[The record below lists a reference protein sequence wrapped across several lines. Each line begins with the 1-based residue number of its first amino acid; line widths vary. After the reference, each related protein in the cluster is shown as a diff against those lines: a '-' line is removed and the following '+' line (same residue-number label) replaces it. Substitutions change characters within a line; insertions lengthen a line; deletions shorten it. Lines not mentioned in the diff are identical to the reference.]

1 MRDRSERQIRL
12 AQNEAV
18 FRAVNERIK
27 ALNEAF
33 AVITET
39 FDVVCECADPGCIKQ
54 VRVSMDAYERIR
66 TDATLF
72 IVARGHEV
80 PELEDTIEKPN
91 DYSCVS
97 TPACRSE
104 SPRKQTRDDRTGLLT
119 SSDGLTLR
127 REQQALAACV
137 R

>member
-1 MRDRSERQIRL
+1 MERTERQTRL

-18 FRAVNERIK
+18 FRAVNERIE

-33 AVITET
+33 AVVTET
-39 FDVVCECADPGCIKQ
+39 FDVVCECADSGCIKQ
-54 VRVSMDAYERIR
+54 IRVSIDAYERFR
-66 TDATLF
+66 SDATLF

-80 PELEDTIEKPN
+80 PNLEDIIEKHN
-91 DYSCVS
+91 DYSVVRKH
-97 TPACRSE
+97 PACRQRVAE
-104 SPRKQTRDDRTGLLT
+104 ETDPRRPNRSADLL
-119 SSDGLTLR
+119 GRLTPR